1 MPSGS
6 DNTPVSYFEWAQDQQ
21 RYFWRPEEIELRLR
35 SHLDAAIEKI
45 VEAAGRFGVPW
56 RGAGQAVAIARL
68 AEAAQLRSGH
78 R

>member
-1 MPSGS
+1 LPSGS